1 MNIVTE
7 KEIHGRLLDGIN
19 TLLSLNNNDFEKVI
33 SLLQVSKDKTNDKIC
48 FYYSSD
54 KCEAPNRP
62 ITLGLED
69 HSNSRCYFSN
79 IPSMPEI
86 FRQLSNMLNDK
97 NEETSKRILEILNS
111 RNIDALKSLYCE
123 QNNVELVSKL
133 FEILESPETLQRF
146 LDYENN
152 FEYFSGNDNS
162 LKIQD
167 YFRLLGN
174 IFGNIKDNG
183 ELKNAKSISD
193 DFYIPNLDSIIASVK
208 DIYQNYNVDR
218 YVDPKYEFKD
228 INITSNYKE
237 IIRKGDEPDFTINP
251 KLKESISNGM
261 PKNLSL
267 EEQAMYI
274 YVKLCT
280 ILEYDEE
287 YMYRDKGISSEF
299 KSTFSEEH
307 LEQIAPKS
315 KITCFDFSRLYA
327 KLINELDGDIEA
339 VIISEG
345 ANQGHF
351 SVGFYTDKISTV
363 LEAINIDGKK
373 DPTNDLMKAKNGIK
387 LRGIKP
393 ISDKTHVIDPALEK
407 AYESIYGRSALS
419 IKGFV
424 QQIKSLPKNDIPD
437 DLKLKLQSFIEVM
450 LEKGITGNEFVQ
462 TLDGMYKS
470 HFFGA
475 GVEKAYLGR
484 RLEQNG
490 EKHIQRMVLFRQ
502 STEDEQKEPNLFL
515 IDTSTLNIVEP
526 TSQQLIEKLN
536 NGNIVYESEEHKIP
550 GIDKEAQDGANR

>member
-111 RNIDALKSLYCE
+111 RNRKNEALKSLYCE

-193 DFYIPNLDSIIASVK
+193 DFYIPNLDSIIA
-208 DIYQNYNVDR
+208 
-218 YVDPKYEFKD
+218 
-228 INITSNYKE
+228 
-237 IIRKGDEPDFTINP
+237 
-251 KLKESISNGM
+251 
-261 PKNLSL
+261 
-267 EEQAMYI
+267 
-274 YVKLCT
+274 
-280 ILEYDEE
+280 
-287 YMYRDKGISSEF
+287 
-299 KSTFSEEH
+299 
-307 LEQIAPKS
+307 
-315 KITCFDFSRLYA
+315 
-327 KLINELDGDIEA
+327 
-339 VIISEG
+339 
-345 ANQGHF
+345 
-351 SVGFYTDKISTV
+351 
-363 LEAINIDGKK
+363 
-373 DPTNDLMKAKNGIK
+373 
-387 LRGIKP
+387 
-393 ISDKTHVIDPALEK
+393 
-407 AYESIYGRSALS
+407 
-419 IKGFV
+419 
-424 QQIKSLPKNDIPD
+424 
-437 DLKLKLQSFIEVM
+437 
-450 LEKGITGNEFVQ
+450 
-462 TLDGMYKS
+462 
-470 HFFGA
+470 
-475 GVEKAYLGR
+475 
-484 RLEQNG
+484 
-490 EKHIQRMVLFRQ
+490 
-502 STEDEQKEPNLFL
+502 
-515 IDTSTLNIVEP
+515 
-526 TSQQLIEKLN
+526 
-536 NGNIVYESEEHKIP
+536 
-550 GIDKEAQDGANR
+550 